1 MIPTP
6 DITPSAAGQN
16 AQFATTHWSVVL
28 AADGSESPAALK
40 ALDRLCQTYW
50 YPVYAHVRPRV
61 NSPEDAADV
70 TQEFFA
76 GLLRRN
82 DFAKV
87 RRDRGPFRAFLLNAL
102 NHHLS
107 DQWDHARAA
116 KRGGGKII
124 VSLDAQSAEQRYQ
137 LEPADTM
144 TPDIL
149 YDRRWALTLLEKARA
164 RLREEYAALGKTA
177 LYEQLKSLEPG
188 AAERS
193 SYVDIGRR
201 LGKSESAIKSE
212 AFHLRRRYGQIVRA
226 EIAQTVSC
234 VADID
239 EEGRYLLAVIH
250 A

>member
-1 MIPTP
+1 VF
-6 DITPSAAGQN
+6 AAGGG
-16 AQFATTHWSVVL
+16 
-28 AADGSESPAALK
+28 DSPAARQ
-40 ALDRLCQTYW
+40 ALEHLCQTYW
-50 YPVYAHVRPRV
+50 YPVYAHVRRRV
-61 NSPEDAADV
+61 NSPEDAADL

-87 RRDRGPFRAFLLNAL
+87 RRERGPFRAFLLNAL
-102 NHHLS
+102 KHHLF
-107 DQWDHARAA
+107 DQCDHARAA

-149 YDRRWALTLLEKARA
+149 YDRRWALTLLEKARV
-164 RLREEYAALGKTA
+164 RLREEYAALGRTA
-177 LYEQLKSLEPG
+177 LYEQLNSLEPG

-193 SYVDIGRR
+193 SYVEIGRR

-234 VADID
+234 VAGID
-239 EEGRYLLAVIH
+239 EEGRYLLAVIN